1 LTRDGDFLTFAG
13 KAARLSTREPVEG
26 QRNFRGR
33 LAGLAGDAVLLD
45 LPDGRRVTIPRGLIL
60 KARLEVDL

>member
-1 LTRDGDFLTFAG
+1 
-13 KAARLSTREPVEG
+13 
-26 QRNFRGR
+26 
-33 LAGLAGDAVLLD
+33 VLLD